1 MTQCPV
7 TVKVVSRSEILFLLN
22 MTSLYLQRVIQLNQI
37 DLFIKKLIKTF
48 IKCLKIAIYESIL
61 AFIYWQYLLAI
72 SMIRSKAISSID
84 RT

>member
-7 TVKVVSRSEILFLLN
+7 TVKVVSRTEILFLLN
-22 MTSLYLQRVIQLNQI
+22 MTSLYLQSVIQLTQS
-37 DLFIKKLIKTF
+37 DLFIKKVIKSY
-48 IKCLKIAIYESIL
+48 IKCLKIAIGESIL

-84 RT
+84 IT